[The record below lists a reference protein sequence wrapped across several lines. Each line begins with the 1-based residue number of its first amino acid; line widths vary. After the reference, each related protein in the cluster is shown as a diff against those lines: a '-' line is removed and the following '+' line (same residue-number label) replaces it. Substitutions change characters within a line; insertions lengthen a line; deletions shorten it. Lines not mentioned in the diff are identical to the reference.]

1 MIPKIT
7 KGHLTP
13 IIETVD
19 KPDNL
24 MQYFNRLRK
33 GKKNTLLFESKEIV
47 PNYGEFS
54 VGTNDPCLK
63 VSGRDELFEIEA
75 LNNFGMSLLREIK
88 NKLVFC
94 DEVKFKGKKI
104 TGRLSIKSKKSI
116 GDELERLKKK
126 NHTDILRALAFAY
139 TPARIPDYPY
149 GGLFGVFSYDFIDQF
164 EELPKNKS
172 DPLDVPDY
180 TFYYLDNLFVINHRT
195 NKMHII
201 ANAIG
206 INEKGEE
213 YIHERCLNKI
223 KDYKDALARQAEQKF
238 PISSQAI
245 SIGTDTSKHDYIEIV
260 KKMKRHILQGDVF
273 QVVPS
278 RTIIAQGKFDSLQ
291 VYEQLRSI
299 NPSPY
304 MFFIDFGDHQ
314 LVGSSPE
321 LAVRVKGKGK
331 KRVEIRPIAGTKPRG
346 LNSKIIDNEL
356 DSRYEVE
363 LKTDEKELAEHMML
377 VDLARNDVAKISA
390 PGTRVVDEPLV
401 IEKYSH
407 VQHLVSNVSG
417 ILKKEFDALHA
428 YLATMNMGT
437 VCGAPKIEA
446 MKILRENEKSKRGYY
461 GGAVAYITPDGD
473 FDSGLV
479 IRSIVVKQDS
489 AYIRVGAGI
498 VHDSIPEKEFQET
511 EHKAGACLK
520 VISGGRK

>member
-1 MIPKIT
+1 MTKIT
-7 KGHLTP
+7 KGQLTP

-19 KPDNL
+19 KPDDL
-24 MQYFNRLRK
+24 IQYFKALRRRN
-33 GKKNTLLFESKEIV
+33 KNTLLFESKEAI
-47 PNYGEFS
+47 PTYGDFS
-54 VGTNDPCLK
+54 IGTNDPCLK
-63 VSGRDELFEIEA
+63 ISGKVETFEIEA
-75 LNNFGMSLLREIK
+75 LNEFGEFLLKDIESM
-88 NKLVFC
+88 LHFC
-94 DEVKFKGKKI
+94 DKIEFKDKKI
-104 TGRLSIKSKKSI
+104 VGKLSIKSKQSS

-139 TPARIPDYPY
+139 PPTSIPDYPY
-149 GGLFGVFSYDFIDQF
+149 CGLFGVFSYDFIDQF
-164 EELPKNKS
+164 EELPKNKN

-180 TFYYLDNLFVINHRT
+180 IFYYVDNLFIIDNRT

-206 INEKGEE
+206 INGKDEE

-223 KDYKDALARQAEQKF
+223 QEYMHALAEQKNQNN
-238 PISSQAI
+238 PETTKINSLS
-245 SIGTDTSKHDYIEIV
+245 TDTSKQDYIKIV
-260 KKMKRHILQGDVF
+260 KKMKRHILNGDVF

-278 RTIIAQGKFDSLQ
+278 RTIIVQGKFNSLQ
-291 VYEQLRSI
+291 VYERLRSI

-321 LAVRVKGKGK
+321 LAIRVKGRDEK
-331 KRVEIRPIAGTKPRG
+331 KIEIRPIAGTKPRG
-346 LNSKIIDNEL
+346 FKNNVIDSDL

-363 LKTDEKELAEHMML
+363 LKTDKKELAEHMML
-377 VDLARNDVAKISA
+377 VDLARNDIAKISVS
-390 PGTRVVDEPLV
+390 GTRVVDQPLI

-417 ILKKEFDALHA
+417 VLKKEFDALHA

-437 VCGAPKIEA
+437 VCGAPKVEA
-446 MKILRENEKSKRGYY
+446 MKILRKNEKSKRGYY
-461 GGAVAYITPDGD
+461 GGAVAYISPNGD

-479 IRSIVVKQDS
+479 IRSLVVKKDS

-498 VHDSIPEKEFQET
+498 VYDSIPEKEFQET
-511 EHKAGACLK
+511 EQKASACLK
-520 VISGGRK
+520 VISGERK